1 MYFIHWTILVTTT
14 ASNGFRVALTTPSGS
29 SMEVVRSW
37 YGTNT
42 SNVMNS
48 DDYMG
53 VSQFTN
59 IGAYWVRF
67 EGYVKTGATA
77 GTVQGRIITSNVANV
92 LTVRAGS
99 GGLVTKKS

>member
-1 MYFIHWTILVTTT
+1 
-14 ASNGFRVALTTPSGS
+14 
-29 SMEVVRSW
+29 
-37 YGTNT
+37 
-42 SNVMNS
+42 
-48 DDYMG
+48 
-53 VSQFTN
+53 
-59 IGAYWVRF
+59 VRF